1 MNINQ
6 NLKNLYAAQQDL
18 KSYNNY
24 QNKTKKGEFVNEQ
37 LFNSADYN
45 NDKKVNKNDLT
56 KINNDIKNLEKSDKT
71 YDLNN
76 DGKLDIKDI
85 LAFEASADINGD
97 GKVSDAEK
105 NFLKEVKADMIKK
118 MQDKK
123 DNVEFDVNGDGKVD
137 AKDVSAFLNLTGR
150 NYDYRES
157 NDSLDK
163 YLTSFQN
170 QLNYKV
176 ANLNGGSSINLED
189 LAVIDQRL
197 EIANDIAKGDASAK
211 WLSADYKKQSD
222 VNGDGKVDQ
231 KDVQILTD
239 MHASLCSQLGVTRTE
254 MDKVR
259 KDYSDAQAKEKQLTT
274 ETKNAETALKNAK
287 TATSNAQKTVDTAQE
302 NKQAAQTAFDK
313 ASKEANNKL
322 SALNTAK
329 KTQDNAQKSYNAV
342 TTNLT
347 TAKNRLAEYKNKLKT
362 AKGYDKELCQDAI
375 KNIES
380 DIKRLEKEQ
389 KTKKENLDKAKSKT
403 KTAQSAYDKAA
414 KAKTDAQ
421 TKLNNANT
429 KLTNANNTLA
439 AKKKAQMTD
448 EIAYQNKQI
457 QLIIAR
463 TNLKNAKTKNDKVLS
478 YYTKAVS
485 LNQEESKNQTNS
497 YNSKLKTQQNELEKA
512 QKNQK
517 SAQTSFDKASKEVNN
532 KLSALNTAKKTQD
545 NAQKSYNAV
554 TTNLKTAKNRLA
566 EYKNKLKTAKGY
578 DKELCQDAIK
588 NIEADIKRLENE
600 QKDKKKTLDSAN
612 SKVKTAQS
620 NYDKAAKT
628 KTDAQTKLDN
638 AKKTATKEQQ
648 DVNNLKNS
656 YNKTKKY

>member
-1 MNINQ
+1 MLNMIN
-6 NLKNLYAAQQDL
+6 LLVPA
-18 KSYNNY
+18 
-24 QNKTKKGEFVNEQ
+24 KGEALYNLHFGLSLAMIILMCVTALAAIILVLMQ
-37 LFNSADYN
+37 PANSSGIDALGGSSETFFG
-45 NDKKVNKNDLT
+45 KNKG
-56 KINNDIKNLEKSDKT
+56 KS
-71 YDLNN
+71 
-76 DGKLDIKDI
+76 
-85 LAFEASADINGD
+85 
-97 GKVSDAEK
+97 
-105 NFLKEVKADMIKK
+105 IKK
-118 MQDKK
+118 MKDKK
-123 DNVEFDVNGDGKVD
+123 DNVEFDVNGDGKVN
-137 AKDVSAFLNLTGR
+137 AKDVSDFLNLTGR

-287 TATSNAQKTVDTAQE
+287 TATSNAQKAVNTAQE
-302 NKQAAQTAFDK
+302 NKQAAQKTLNNATNTA
-313 ASKEANNKL
+313 NKK
-322 SALNTAK
+322 LNTLNSAK
-329 KTQDNAQKSYNAV
+329 KTQETAQNAYN
-342 TTNLT
+342 TTTANLT

-421 TKLNNANT
+421 TKL
-429 KLTNANNTLA
+429 
-439 AKKKAQMTD
+439 
-448 EIAYQNKQI
+448 
-457 QLIIAR
+457 
-463 TNLKNAKTKNDKVLS
+463 
-478 YYTKAVS
+478 
-485 LNQEESKNQTNS
+485 
-497 YNSKLKTQQNELEKA
+497 
-512 QKNQK
+512 
-517 SAQTSFDKASKEVNN
+517 
-532 KLSALNTAKKTQD
+532 
-545 NAQKSYNAV
+545 
-554 TTNLKTAKNRLA
+554 
-566 EYKNKLKTAKGY
+566 
-578 DKELCQDAIK
+578 
-588 NIEADIKRLENE
+588 
-600 QKDKKKTLDSAN
+600 
-612 SKVKTAQS
+612 
-620 NYDKAAKT
+620 
-628 KTDAQTKLDN
+628 DN